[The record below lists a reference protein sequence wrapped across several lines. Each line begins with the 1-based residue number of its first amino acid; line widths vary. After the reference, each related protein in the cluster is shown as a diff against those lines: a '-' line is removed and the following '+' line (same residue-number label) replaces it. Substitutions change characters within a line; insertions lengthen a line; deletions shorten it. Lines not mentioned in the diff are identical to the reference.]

1 MNKKRISK
9 RKVHYIDVSKMSEKE
24 LCQTL
29 NIEYV
34 PWYKSTLFWALALC
48 FSLPSIILILEI
60 LK

>member
-1 MNKKRISK
+1 MNEAKQ
-9 RKVHYIDVSKMSEKE
+9 RKVHYIDVSGMSEQE

-34 PWYKSTLFWALALC
+34 PWYKSTLFWALAVC
-48 FSLPSIILILEI
+48 FSLPSMVLILEI